1 MNIFSN
7 FTRNFF
13 HVDTAN
19 FLIYFS
25 YFVLLMII
33 FFYYKN
39 SSYLNF
45 DRENKT
51 DYEFDGVIPKDSRK
65 VIVYS
70 CLIGNYDNVTSF
82 NKQRG
87 YDYILFT
94 DQNIIKKTNWTIF
107 PIPDEV
113 LKLNVSDIKKQR
125 YMKIH
130 PHKFFKNYDL
140 SLYIDPNYEI
150 TGDLDDYL
158 INTLNP
164 LDHIYIP
171 HLQFGKGIKQAIEKA
186 IEKKLDDVS
195 LLKNVMDRYNQ
206 SKLLDKTG
214 IVNAGLIIRK
224 HHTEDCIKLM
234 ERWWEEV
241 RDYSHVDNFAFDYAG
256 YMTGVRY
263 LYTSYQFALFYFKVH
278 RHLKDK
284 EKK

>member
-1 MNIFSN
+1 MNFFSN

-13 HVDTAN
+13 QVDTAN

-33 FFYYKN
+33 YYYYKN

-51 DYEFDGVIPKDSRK
+51 DYEYDGVIPKDSRK

-70 CLIGNYDNVTSF
+70 CMIGNYDNVTSF

-94 DQNIIKKTNWTIF
+94 DQNIKNTNWTVF
-107 PIPDEV
+107 PIPEEV

-171 HLQFGKGIKQAIEKA
+171 HLQFGKGMKQAIDKA

-195 LLKNVMDRYNQ
+195 LLKHVMDRYNQ

-241 RDYSHVDNFAFDYAG
+241 RDYSHVDNFAFDFAG
-256 YMTGVRY
+256 HMTGVRY

-284 EKK
+284 QK

>member
-51 DYEFDGVIPKDSRK
+51 DYEYDGVIPKDSRK

-70 CLIGNYDNVTSF
+70 CMIGNYDNVTSF

-94 DQNIIKKTNWTIF
+94 DQNIKNTNWTVF
-107 PIPDEV
+107 PIPEEV

-171 HLQFGKGIKQAIEKA
+171 HLQFGKGMKQAIDKA

-195 LLKNVMDRYNQ
+195 LLKHVMDRYNQ

>member
-94 DQNIIKKTNWTIF
+94 DQVINNTNWSIF

-113 LKLNVSDIKKQR
+113 LKLNVSDVKKQR
-125 YMKIH
+125 YIKIH

-284 EKK
+284 QK

>member
-1 MNIFSN
+1 MNFFSN

-13 HVDTAN
+13 QVDTAN

-33 FFYYKN
+33 YYYYKN

-51 DYEFDGVIPKDSRK
+51 DYEYDGVIPKDSRK

-70 CLIGNYDNVTSF
+70 CMIGNYDNVTSF

-94 DQNIIKKTNWTIF
+94 DQNIKNTNWTIF
-107 PIPDEV
+107 PIPEEV

-171 HLQFGKGIKQAIEKA
+171 HLQFGKGMKQAIDKA

-195 LLKNVMDRYNQ
+195 LLKHVMDRYNQ

-284 EKK
+284 QK

>member
-1 MNIFSN
+1 MNFFSN

-13 HVDTAN
+13 QVDTAN

-33 FFYYKN
+33 YYYYKN

-94 DQNIIKKTNWTIF
+94 DQNIKNTNWTVF
-107 PIPDEV
+107 PIPEEV

-171 HLQFGKGIKQAIEKA
+171 HLQFGKGMKQAIDKA

-195 LLKNVMDRYNQ
+195 LLKHVMNRYNQ

-284 EKK
+284 QK

>member
-1 MNIFSN
+1 MLSFLSK
-7 FTRNFF
+7 NFF

-33 FFYYKN
+33 FYYYKY
-39 SSYLNF
+39 SSYYNF
-45 DRENKT
+45 DRENRT
-51 DYEFDGVIPKDSRK
+51 DYEFDGVIPKNSRK

-94 DQNIIKKTNWTIF
+94 DQKINNTNWTIF

-158 INTLNP
+158 VNTLNP

-171 HLQFGKGIKQAIEKA
+171 HLQFGKGIKQALQKA

-195 LLKNVMDRYNQ
+195 LLNQVMERYNK
-206 SKLLDKTG
+206 SKILGKTG

-224 HHTEDCIKLM
+224 HHTEDCIRLM
-234 ERWWEEV
+234 EKWWEEV

-256 YMTGVRY
+256 HITGVRF

-278 RHLKDK
+278 KHLGK
-284 EKK
+284 

>member
-1 MNIFSN
+1 MNFFSN

-13 HVDTAN
+13 QVDTAN

-51 DYEFDGVIPKDSRK
+51 DYEYDGVIPKDSRK

-70 CLIGNYDNVTSF
+70 CMIGNYDNVTSF

-94 DQNIIKKTNWTIF
+94 DQNINNTNWTIF
-107 PIPDEV
+107 PIPEEV

-171 HLQFGKGIKQAIEKA
+171 HLQFGKGMKQAIDKA

-195 LLKNVMDRYNQ
+195 LLKHVMDRYNQ

-284 EKK
+284 QK

>member
-1 MNIFSN
+1 MNFFSN

-13 HVDTAN
+13 QVDTAN

-33 FFYYKN
+33 YYYYKN

-51 DYEFDGVIPKDSRK
+51 DYEYDGVIPKDSRK

-70 CLIGNYDNVTSF
+70 CMIGNYDNVTSF

-94 DQNIIKKTNWTIF
+94 DQNINNTNWTIF

-171 HLQFGKGIKQAIEKA
+171 HLQFGKGMKQAIDKA

-195 LLKNVMDRYNQ
+195 LLKHVMDRYNQ

-284 EKK
+284 QK

>member
-1 MNIFSN
+1 MNFFSN

-13 HVDTAN
+13 QVDTAN

-33 FFYYKN
+33 YYYYKN

-51 DYEFDGVIPKDSRK
+51 DYEYDGVIPKDSRK

-70 CLIGNYDNVTSF
+70 CMIGNYDNVTSF
-82 NKQRG
+82 KKQRG

-94 DQNIIKKTNWTIF
+94 DQNIKNTNWTIF

-171 HLQFGKGIKQAIEKA
+171 HLQFGKGMKQAIDKA

-195 LLKNVMDRYNQ
+195 LLKHVMDRYNQ

-284 EKK
+284 QK

>member
-1 MNIFSN
+1 MNFFSN

-13 HVDTAN
+13 QVDTAN
-19 FLIYFS
+19 FLFYFS

-33 FFYYKN
+33 YYYYKN

-51 DYEFDGVIPKDSRK
+51 DYEYDGVIPKDSRK

-70 CLIGNYDNVTSF
+70 CMIGNYDNVTSF

-94 DQNIIKKTNWTIF
+94 DQNIKNTNWTVF
-107 PIPDEV
+107 PIPEEV

-171 HLQFGKGIKQAIEKA
+171 HLQFGKGMKQAIDKA

-195 LLKNVMDRYNQ
+195 LLKHVMDRYNQ

-284 EKK
+284 QK

>member
-1 MNIFSN
+1 MNFFSN

-13 HVDTAN
+13 QVDTAN

-33 FFYYKN
+33 YYYYKN

-51 DYEFDGVIPKDSRK
+51 DYEYDGVIPKDSRK

-70 CLIGNYDNVTSF
+70 CMIGNYDNVTSF

-94 DQNIIKKTNWTIF
+94 DQNIKNTNWTIF

-171 HLQFGKGIKQAIEKA
+171 HLQFGKGMKQAIDKA

-195 LLKNVMDRYNQ
+195 LLKHVMDRYNQ

-256 YMTGVRY
+256 HMTGVRY

-284 EKK
+284 QK

>member
-1 MNIFSN
+1 MNFFSN

-13 HVDTAN
+13 QVDTAN

-33 FFYYKN
+33 YYYYKN

-51 DYEFDGVIPKDSRK
+51 DFEYDGVIPKDSRK

-70 CLIGNYDNVTSF
+70 CMIGNYDNVTSF

-94 DQNIIKKTNWTIF
+94 DQNIKNTNWTIF

-171 HLQFGKGIKQAIEKA
+171 HLQFGKGMKQAIDKA

-195 LLKNVMDRYNQ
+195 LLKHVMDRYNQ

-284 EKK
+284 QK

>member
-94 DQNIIKKTNWTIF
+94 DQNIVKKTNWTIF
-107 PIPDEV
+107 PIPEEV

>member
-1 MNIFSN
+1 MNFFSN

-13 HVDTAN
+13 QVDTAN

-33 FFYYKN
+33 YYYYKN

-51 DYEFDGVIPKDSRK
+51 DYEYDGVIPKDSRK

-70 CLIGNYDNVTSF
+70 CMIGNYDNITSF
-82 NKQRG
+82 KKQRG

-94 DQNIIKKTNWTIF
+94 DQNINNTNWTIF
-107 PIPDEV
+107 PIPEEV

-171 HLQFGKGIKQAIEKA
+171 HLQFGKGMKQAIDKA

-195 LLKNVMDRYNQ
+195 LLKHVMDRYNQ

-284 EKK
+284 QK

>member
-1 MNIFSN
+1 MNFFSN

-13 HVDTAN
+13 QVDTAN

-33 FFYYKN
+33 YYYYKN

-51 DYEFDGVIPKDSRK
+51 DCEYDGVIPKDSRK

-70 CLIGNYDNVTSF
+70 CMIGNYDNVTSF

-94 DQNIIKKTNWTIF
+94 DQNIKNTNWTIF

-171 HLQFGKGIKQAIEKA
+171 HLQFGKGMKQAIDKA

-195 LLKNVMDRYNQ
+195 LLKHVMDRYNQ

-256 YMTGVRY
+256 HMTGVRY

-284 EKK
+284 QK

>member
-1 MNIFSN
+1 MNFFSN

-13 HVDTAN
+13 QVDTAN

>member
-164 LDHIYIP
+164 LDHIFIP